1 MADFKAIYKIVMPEV
16 PSHKLTSGDLE
27 VLRSFVAALDG
38 PSHNTMSTDL
48 GDHHSMQPTIERLTR
63 ELRQVREELAQA
75 KTDCATEIADA
86 KRYKDLVYL
95 MHDELF
101 EAESQNGTLLSRCE
115 AAEAAIAL
123 MSNRAI
129 QVGYHQCKVCF
140 AADSDAFFS
149 CGHLACC
156 MACAKKLP
164 ERAGS
169 TAVHCP
175 KCQKKGHYKKVFF
188 D

>member
-1 MADFKAIYKIVMPEV
+1 
-16 PSHKLTSGDLE
+16 
-27 VLRSFVAALDG
+27 
-38 PSHNTMSTDL
+38 
-48 GDHHSMQPTIERLTR
+48 
-63 ELRQVREELAQA
+63 
-75 KTDCATEIADA
+75 
-86 KRYKDLVYL
+86 

-123 MSNRAI
+123 ISDRAI
-129 QVGYHQCKVCF
+129 KIGYHQCKVCF

-156 MACAKKLP
+156 MACAKQLP

-175 KCQKKGHYKKVFF
+175 KCQKEGHYKKVLF